1 MCANLLHFTIPVG
14 ERQIGTM
21 GEAIRVKNVM
31 IETEITRVAVL
42 AMITLTETGDTSTDP
57 DLALLRLLGPQL
69 IFPGLLNNNNRLLNL
84 LGLIFSG
91 QEWNQRQPL

>member
-14 ERQIGTM
+14 ERQIGIM

-42 AMITLTETGDTSTDP
+42 AMITLTETGDTSTD
-57 DLALLRLLGPQL
+57 LVLTRLRL
-69 IFPGLLNNNNRLLNL
+69 PGL
-84 LGLIFSG
+84 
-91 QEWNQRQPL
+91 Q